1 MDSIRGNA
9 VGEMRFDGELVPPRS
24 ATEYFKQ
31 SCYVGVSQPTP
42 ADIKAALGPVGI
54 DRVMWGSDYPHEEGT
69 GPFTKEHLRQ
79 VMGQLPPEQIQ
90 QILAE
95 NAAKL
100 YNFDLD
106 ALRPAADQFG
116 PTVAEVA
123 QPLTEAARGCQ
134 PGAAA
139 LGSAAEGRQLGFR
152 CIGPGAGES
161 LPLPGR
167 CMSRGAR
174 VALLRGRRCH
184 RRGVLGHPD
193 LVAPAEQGC
202 GRSCGQP
209 VENPLITGENVRSP
223 VGNEARRNN

>member
-1 MDSIRGNA
+1 MILGGVFERHPDLKFVLTEAGCAWIPEMLKHLDGLMANIRGNA

-24 ATEYFKQ
+24 ATEYFHQ

-100 YNFDLD
+100 YNFDLE

-123 QPLTEAARGCQ
+123 QPLTKLPE
-134 PGAAA
+134 GAN
-139 LGSAAEGRQLGFR
+139 Q
-152 CIGPGAGES
+152 
-161 LPLPGR
+161 
-167 CMSRGAR
+167 
-174 VALLRGRRCH
+174 ALLRSAQQ
-184 RRGVLGHPD
+184 LK
-193 LVAPAEQGC
+193 VA
-202 GRSCGQP
+202 S
-209 VENPLITGENVRSP
+209 
-223 VGNEARRNN
+223 